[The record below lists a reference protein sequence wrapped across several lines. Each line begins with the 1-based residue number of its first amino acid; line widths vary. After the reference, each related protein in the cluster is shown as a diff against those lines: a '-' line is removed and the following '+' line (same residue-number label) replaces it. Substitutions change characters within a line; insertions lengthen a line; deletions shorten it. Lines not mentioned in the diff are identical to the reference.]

1 MSFGIPSL
9 SWPLGNVVC
18 GGRVPLS
25 HRGISLNYRHAF
37 HAGNFADLVKH
48 AALLRLLAGLT
59 AEGGPLTV
67 IDTHAGRG
75 VYDLAGPE
83 AKKSGEAEAGI
94 VQLMR
99 AQDAPDDFAPL
110 VRAVSGLNRGGEA
123 RRYPGS
129 PWLIAEA
136 LRPGDRYLACE
147 LRKEEHDALHA
158 ALKGRPQV
166 RTLNADGY
174 AAAAAEAPSGGRVLL
189 LIDPPFEKP
198 DDYERI
204 VDTLVE
210 VRRRNP
216 AAQALVWLPIK
227 DLETL
232 DAFLR
237 DLEDEVDAPMLVA
250 EARMRP
256 LSDPMKMN
264 GCALVLVGGPDLSAP
279 FAAICG
285 WVAQALGAGGGAR
298 VYPLSPQ

>member
-1 MSFGIPSL
+1 M
-9 SWPLGNVVC
+9 
-18 GGRVPLS
+18 
-25 HRGISLNYRHAF
+25 NYRHAF

-48 AALLRLLAGLT
+48 AGLLRLLSELT
-59 AEGGPLTV
+59 AGGGPLTV

-75 VYDLAGPE
+75 LYDLAGPE

-99 AQDAPDDFAPL
+99 AKDAPGEFAPL
-110 VRAVSGLNRGGEA
+110 VQAVSALNAGRDV

-147 LRKEEHDALHA
+147 LRKEEHDALRS
-158 ALKGRPQV
+158 ALKGRPNV

-174 AAAAAEAPSGGRVLL
+174 AAAVAEAPARGRVLV

-204 VDTLVE
+204 VDTLVAL
-210 VRRRNP
+210 RRRNP
-216 AAQALVWLPIK
+216 VAQALVWLPIK

-237 DLEDEVDAPMLVA
+237 DLEDEVDAPMLAA
-250 EARMRP
+250 ETRMKP
-256 LSDPMKMN
+256 LTDPMKMN
-264 GCALVLVGGPDLSAP
+264 GCALVLVGGPDLEAP
-279 FAAICG
+279 LAAICG
-285 WVAQALGAGGGAR
+285 WVAQALGAGGGAQ
-298 VYPLSPQ
+298 VYRLSPH